1 MTLKITDFIPPIF
14 NKLIHKILFINK
26 NNLNTTQEYE
36 TFQEADEKCLNNNYK
51 NLELCNLVAS
61 KTLNFRDSLIKKPNT
76 LSTKNSFLLNAINH
90 IRATKK
96 LNTINILD
104 IGGACG
110 AHYFEIRNFIPETCK
125 INWLV
130 IETSEMVDAAKAHH
144 LETNEL
150 SFSSELVNL
159 PNIDFIHS
167 SGALQYI
174 SNPYEYIDYLL
185 KLEAPFIFFNRMIF
199 NTNEN
204 EKDIITIQT
213 SKLVDHGP
221 TQNVKKTSEKIM
233 YTPHITLSFS
243 KFQKKLQKNYD
254 LHWSFNEDFGIMQMN
269 NQPLYGCGLFY
280 SRTSETNPL

>member
-14 NKLIHKILFINK
+14 NKLTHKISSINK
-26 NNLNTTQEYE
+26 KNLNTTEEYE

-61 KTLNFRDSLIKKPNT
+61 KTIDFRDSLNKDAKLLNT
-76 LSTKNSFLLNAINH
+76 KFSFLLNAINH

-96 LNTINILD
+96 INTINILD

-110 AHYFEIRNFIPETCK
+110 TQYFEIRNFIPETCK

-150 SFSSELVNL
+150 SFSSELDNL
-159 PNIDFIHS
+159 PNIDLIHS
-167 SGALQYI
+167 SGALQYT
-174 SNPYEYIDYLL
+174 SNPYEWIDYLL

-213 SKLVDHGP
+213 SKLADHGP
-221 TQNVKKTSEKIM
+221 TRTFEKNSEKII
-233 YTPHITLSFS
+233 YLPHNTLSFT
-243 KFQKKLQKNYD
+243 KFQKKFQKNYH
-254 LHWSFNEDFGIMQMN
+254 LNWSFNEDSGMGQMN

>member
-1 MTLKITDFIPPIF
+1 
-14 NKLIHKILFINK
+14 
-26 NNLNTTQEYE
+26 
-36 TFQEADEKCLNNNYK
+36 
-51 NLELCNLVAS
+51 
-61 KTLNFRDSLIKKPNT
+61 
-76 LSTKNSFLLNAINH
+76 
-90 IRATKK
+90 
-96 LNTINILD
+96 
-104 IGGACG
+104 
-110 AHYFEIRNFIPETCK
+110 
-125 INWLV
+125 
-130 IETSEMVDAAKAHH
+130 
-144 LETNEL
+144 
-150 SFSSELVNL
+150 
-159 PNIDFIHS
+159 
-167 SGALQYI
+167 
-174 SNPYEYIDYLL
+174 
-185 KLEAPFIFFNRMIF
+185 MIF